1 MLAACK
7 NIGTRHLTNDA
18 YRLHPVEWNVGESAG
33 ALAAHCCDTGARPH
47 QVRGDL
53 ALLRRFQYVLLQR
66 GVPLAWAIDVPA
78 SHPLFVPTQMLL
90 AMGAIPSAGP
100 RFDSLELRLDDPLSG
115 REAAALLEAV
125 GSVPG
130 VGASPP
136 LPQPWIA
143 RPDEIATR
151 SQALRALQGVNS
163 GEVTLS
169 DFPTLGELC
178 AAWGPAL
185 HGAYAPDQEDP

>member
-1 MLAACK
+1 
-7 NIGTRHLTNDA
+7 
-18 YRLHPVEWNVGESAG
+18 VGESAG
-33 ALAAHCCDTGARPH
+33 ALAACCCDTGARPH
-47 QVRGDL
+47 QVWGDL

-78 SHPLFVPTQMLL
+78 SHPLFVTTQMLL

-100 RFDSLELRLDDPLSG
+100 RSDSLELRLDDPLSG

-130 VGASPP
+130 VGALRP

-163 GEVTLS
+163 GQVTLS

-185 HGAYAPDQEDP
+185 HGAYAPDWEEP

>member
-1 MLAACK
+1 M
-7 NIGTRHLTNDA
+7 
-18 YRLHPVEWNVGESAG
+18 
-33 ALAAHCCDTGARPH
+33 
-47 QVRGDL
+47 

-130 VGASPP
+130 VGALPP

-143 RPDEIATR
+143 RPDEIVTR
-151 SQALRALQGVNS
+151 SQALCVLQGVNS